1 MLQNTYRLPTSRQ
14 AARPVPAL
22 SMSPAAAS
30 VNPWQLWNPQ
40 VPAQQPVLSVAEL
53 SECRCPDLCN
63 RDHVNE

>member
-1 MLQNTYRLPTSRQ
+1 
-14 AARPVPAL
+14 
-22 SMSPAAAS
+22 MSPAAAS

-40 VPAQQPVLSVAEL
+40 MPAQQPVLSVAEL